1 MMGPFKF
8 RNPFFNGP
16 FPTVFDE
23 FGRVHE
29 QGNQPSMRT
38 PLSNIDSLP
47 ATKLISPVSGLVDDF
62 SWQPTDTYKQ
72 DDWELI
78 IKPSRFSAWRVSIDH
93 VLSLSCDIG
102 SKEVCDKP
110 LIVNGEAVKVGMQIN
125 AGDKIGYA
133 GNLVD
138 NTNSGMVGRTEITVG
153 RFASEG
159 VFESYCPVMYLDD
172 SVKQN
177 FRDSISA

>member
-1 MMGPFKF
+1 
-8 RNPFFNGP
+8 
-16 FPTVFDE
+16 
-23 FGRVHE
+23 
-29 QGNQPSMRT
+29 
-38 PLSNIDSLP
+38 
-47 ATKLISPVSGLVDDF
+47 
-62 SWQPTDTYKQ
+62 
-72 DDWELI
+72 
-78 IKPSRFSAWRVSIDH
+78 
-93 VLSLSCDIG
+93 
-102 SKEVCDKP
+102 
-110 LIVNGEAVKVGMQIN
+110 MQIN

-177 FRDSISA
+177 FRDSISALMDTYEEWSGDRDLYDQSAMVEPGCLYEQINDVGNETTVVK